1 MNTLTNWRNCKRLIT
16 KEEENVKSCGN
27 WFSSFRLNM
36 SVWFFVFLC
45 EKTIFKLFG
54 FWTFS
59 NSFKTGLTGWKSM
72 AGSFWKFSNN
82 DQPWHSLNT
91 ITKWRVSHVLSKLT
105 CGADVLLERVD
116 VTSSRSLFWLAIFDL
131 ELGWTVVGGGGG
143 GGGERREDPPLPFSS
158 LWPSLTFW
166 VQFSFSTQLSATV

>member
-1 MNTLTNWRNCKRLIT
+1 MIGSAVLGWTC
-16 KEEENVKSCGN
+16 
-27 WFSSFRLNM
+27 
-36 SVWFFVFLC
+36 
-45 EKTIFKLFG
+45 LFG
-54 FWTFS
+54 FSCFFTRKPSLSYLVSKLFQTASKQVWPVEKAWLDRF
-59 NSFKTGLTGWKSM
+59 
-72 AGSFWKFSNN
+72 GSFRTN

-91 ITKWRVSHVLSKLT
+91 IIKWRVSHVLSKLT

-143 GGGERREDPPLPFSS
+143 GGGGGERREDPPLPFSS